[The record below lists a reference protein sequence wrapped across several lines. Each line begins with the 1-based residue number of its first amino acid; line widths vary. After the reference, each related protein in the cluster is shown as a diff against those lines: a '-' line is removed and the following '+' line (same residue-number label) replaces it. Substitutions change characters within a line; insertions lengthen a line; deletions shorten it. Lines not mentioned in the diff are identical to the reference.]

1 MRRLAYD
8 HALFDKMTR
17 YFQTAA
23 FICVLAVLYF
33 SAGAFGLSLAHV
45 HPSASAVWPP
55 SGIALAAILL
65 WGYRVSP
72 GIFLG
77 ALAINI
83 TLAGSIVT
91 GLSIA
96 VGNTFEAILGAGLV
110 CRFANGPNAFEQ
122 TKNILNFILL
132 AVILSTAVGAT
143 IGVSS
148 LSLSGSAHGM
158 NFSIS
163 GHPRS

>member
-1 MRRLAYD
+1 MRRFAYD

-23 FICVLAVLYF
+23 FIGVLAVLYF

-65 WGYRVSP
+65 WGYRLLP

-77 ALAINI
+77 AFAVNFAA
-83 TLAGSIVT
+83 AGSLVT
-91 GLSIA
+91 SLSIA
-96 VGNTFEAILGAGLV
+96 AGNTLEALLGAGLV

-122 TKNILNFILL
+122 T
-132 AVILSTAVGAT
+132 
-143 IGVSS
+143 
-148 LSLSGSAHGM
+148 
-158 NFSIS
+158 
-163 GHPRS
+163 